1 MSMFL
6 AVTLS
11 ATLATLTMLTT
22 SWADEP
28 KVVEAQ
34 IYPDQA
40 IMVMP
45 MPKGSPST
53 LDVPGTI
60 NPTSIKLESDRESKI
75 TGFSM
80 EEIPRSKWTPPA
92 LAATVEERDLLYRE
106 LNEIQ
111 GDIQSLEQTLKALDE
126 LKPEITPSEVE
137 SYSSSILKTRGDLVK
152 RLIERKDA
160 MSRISWK
167 LNDLQELIDDRMP
180 DTDNMMT
187 RILAEYSG
195 SGSISVRCSSPHAG
209 WMPSYR
215 LDLDMDRSSLTA
227 QLNGTVWQRT
237 GLPFSGRIGLHMNRP
252 PRFNDPIR
260 LDPLTVR
267 LITPSDNAPSYRG
280 ETRMAAPMVT
290 ESMMSKAM
298 DVAVEETLL
307 NRSFS
312 FEGTLRGDGVPSTVI
327 LERWSADIKSIMVT
341 VPSVSEKLWLIAE
354 GTLPDVRTME
364 AQGEMYVD
372 GRFSGKGDVPKL
384 VRGESF
390 SIPFGEVPGV
400 QVERED
406 KIPQSGSTWI
416 GKGTLR
422 KGYSIKIT
430 NGLDKELSMIV
441 KDRVPIATDD
451 KVSIS
456 ISTITP
462 APSKKDDETGIVT
475 WSLDLKPNETSEIHV
490 IYDLRYP
497 SDKELVFSR

>member
-152 RLIERKDA
+152 RLIEKR
-160 MSRISWK
+160 R
-167 LNDLQELIDDRMP
+167 
-180 DTDNMMT
+180 
-187 RILAEYSG
+187 
-195 SGSISVRCSSPHAG
+195 H
-209 WMPSYR
+209 
-215 LDLDMDRSSLTA
+215 
-227 QLNGTVWQRT
+227 
-237 GLPFSGRIGLHMNRP
+237 
-252 PRFNDPIR
+252 
-260 LDPLTVR
+260 
-267 LITPSDNAPSYRG
+267 
-280 ETRMAAPMVT
+280 
-290 ESMMSKAM
+290 
-298 DVAVEETLL
+298 VE
-307 NRSFS
+307 
-312 FEGTLRGDGVPSTVI
+312 DI
-327 LERWSADIKSIMVT
+327 LET
-341 VPSVSEKLWLIAE
+341 
-354 GTLPDVRTME
+354 
-364 AQGEMYVD
+364 
-372 GRFSGKGDVPKL
+372 
-384 VRGESF
+384 
-390 SIPFGEVPGV
+390 
-400 QVERED
+400 
-406 KIPQSGSTWI
+406 
-416 GKGTLR
+416 
-422 KGYSIKIT
+422 
-430 NGLDKELSMIV
+430 
-441 KDRVPIATDD
+441 
-451 KVSIS
+451 
-456 ISTITP
+456 
-462 APSKKDDETGIVT
+462 
-475 WSLDLKPNETSEIHV
+475 
-490 IYDLRYP
+490 
-497 SDKELVFSR
+497 

>member
-11 ATLATLTMLTT
+11 ATLATLSIMTP
-22 SWADEP
+22 SWAEEP
-28 KVVEAQ
+28 KVIEAQ

-40 IMVMP
+40 IMVIP

-60 NPTSIKLESDRESKI
+60 DPTTINLESDGEAEL

-92 LAATVEERDLLYRE
+92 LSATVQERDLLHKN
-106 LNEIQ
+106 LTEIQ
-111 GDIQSLEQTLKALDE
+111 GEVQSLEQTIKALDE
-126 LKPEITPSEVE
+126 IRPEITPSEIG
-137 SYSSSILKTRGDLVK
+137 SYSSSLLETRSELVK
-152 RLIERKDA
+152 RLIEKKDS
-160 MSRISWK
+160 MSRTSWK
-167 LNDLQELIDDRMP
+167 LNDLQDLLNNRMP

-187 RILAEYSG
+187 RISAEYSG
-195 SGSISVRCSSPHAG
+195 PGSISVRCSSPHAG
-209 WMPSYR
+209 WRPSYR
-215 LDLDMDRSSLTA
+215 LDLDMERSSLTA
-227 QLNGTVWQRT
+227 QLNGTVWQKT
-237 GLPFSGRIGLHMNRP
+237 GLPFSGRIGLHMNRT

-267 LITPSDNAPSYRG
+267 LISPSDNTPKYRG
-280 ETRMAAPMVT
+280 EARMAAPMVT
-290 ESMMSKAM
+290 ESMMSKTM

-307 NRSFS
+307 DRSFS
-312 FEGTLRGDGVPSTVI
+312 FDGTVRGDGVPSTVV
-327 LERWSADIKSIMVT
+327 LERWSTDIKSVMVT
-341 VPSVSEKLWLIAE
+341 VPSMSEKLWLIAE
-354 GTLPDVRTME
+354 GTLPNVRTME

-372 GRFSGKGDVPKL
+372 GRFSGRGNVPKL
-384 VRGESF
+384 VSDESF
-390 SIPFGEVPGV
+390 SIPFGEISGV

-416 GKGTLR
+416 GNGTLR
-422 KGYSIKIT
+422 KGYTIKIT
-430 NGLDKELSMIV
+430 NGLDRRLSLIV

-462 APSKKDDETGIVT
+462 SPSKKDDETGIIT
-475 WSLDLKPNETSEIHV
+475 WSLDIKPNETSEIHV

-497 SDKELVFSR
+497 SDKELVFSS